1 MSPQA
6 IGMFPVSLDNM
17 LTVPA
22 VAPTQA
28 SPDDVGGH
36 ALTRLAERA
45 QDSLQSAAAPLDILR
60 DPARRHPLTTS
71 ELLSLQA
78 AVSDYSV
85 TLLTLS
91 HLAQSAGSAIQSL
104 TQRT

>member
-6 IGMFPVSLDNM
+6 IGMLPVSLDSM
-17 LTVPA
+17 LTVSA
-22 VAPTQA
+22 VAPTQPSSGEA
-28 SPDDVGGH
+28 GEPMLS
-36 ALTRLAERA
+36 RLAERA

-60 DPARRHPLTTS
+60 DPARRNPLTTG
-71 ELLSLQA
+71 ELLTLQA